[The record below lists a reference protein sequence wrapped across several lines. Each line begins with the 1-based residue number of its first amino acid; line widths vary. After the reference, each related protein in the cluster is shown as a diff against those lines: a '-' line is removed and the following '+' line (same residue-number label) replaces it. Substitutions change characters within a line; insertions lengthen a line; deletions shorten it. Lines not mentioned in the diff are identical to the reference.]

1 MQNDVNNN
9 QCTDS
14 LSTDFSSSISVFT
27 DTSKSIIALFDTNVV
42 YGLTCLVVY
51 VDSNTFKMHPRKCII
66 GKAESHTKVLSH
78 NQVSSICLNTCQF
91 YIYGTWSKVTDQL
104 IIGSKI

>member
-27 DTSKSIIALFDTNVV
+27 DTSKSIIALSNTNVV
-42 YGLTCLVVY
+42 YGFTCLVVY
-51 VDSNTFKMHPRKCII
+51 VDSNTFKMHPGKCII
-66 GKAESHTKVLSH
+66 GKTKSQTIVHSD
-78 NQVSSICLNTCQF
+78 NQV
-91 YIYGTWSKVTDQL
+91 L
-104 IIGSKI
+104 IQAYFQIFNV

>member
-27 DTSKSIIALFDTNVV
+27 DTSKSIIALSNTNVV
-42 YGLTCLVVY
+42 YGFTCLVVY
-51 VDSNTFKMHPRKCII
+51 VDSNTFKMHPRKRSI
-66 GKAESHTKVLSH
+66 G
-78 NQVSSICLNTCQF
+78 NQIKNNSTFSQPRCNPDIF
-91 YIYGTWSKVTDQL
+91 
-104 IIGSKI
+104 